1 MQTTI
6 TSPMRDALP
15 VRGANAVEIL
25 ENDHEVIKG
34 LLGELTSATGA
45 AAAKPTLEKLKAV
58 LTIHNATEENLVYPA
73 LSVIARKHAESQK
86 LYHETAEADTVVF
99 ELDQLAKER
108 DDAAFAK
115 KATALQAAVLEHID
129 NEEQRAFPH
138 LIDGAD
144 AAQTKQLTADV
155 KAFRS
160 SISLT

>member
-6 TSPMRDALP
+6 TSPTREALP

-25 ENDHEVIKG
+25 ENDHTVIKG

-45 AAAKPTLEKLKAV
+45 AAAKPTL
-58 LTIHNATEENLVYPA
+58 EENLVYPA

>member
-6 TSPMRDALP
+6 KSQTLEVLP

-34 LLGELTSATGA
+34 LLGELTSATSAGTA
-45 AAAKPTLEKLKAV
+45 QPTLEKLKSV

-99 ELDQLAKER
+99 ELDLLAKER
-108 DDAAFAK
+108 DDATFAK
-115 KATALQAAVLEHID
+115 KAAALQDAVLAHID
-129 NEEQRAFPH
+129 REEKSAFPH
-138 LIDGAD
+138 LQNGAD

-155 KAFRS
+155 KTFRS
-160 SISLT
+160 SLRMG